1 MIIYNIMEKY
11 IKYLC
16 GLCLLCVLCASCQD
30 GDWDAP
36 DFSDG
41 VPYGNNELTETNVIT
56 IAQLKEKYPNYA
68 VNYTTTEITED
79 LQLRVRVT
87 GNDVQGNLYN
97 SIAVQ
102 EDESGDALIIA
113 ISGNDLYAFLPVG
126 QEILV
131 SLKGLYIG
139 GYGAQPQLGTP
150 YKNAAGYIYV
160 SRMNNTIWLSHVKIL
175 GVAKP
180 ELVQPIEF
188 TSERDLDA
196 DCGKLMTIKNV
207 SIKGADGIVT
217 WAASD
222 DPTALGNSVS
232 KYFVESPYSTQSR
245 YMVYTSTYADF
256 ANTPIPTGKMNLTGI
271 WKRYNN
277 SWELVIRSL
286 DDIEVLE

>member
-1 MIIYNIMEKY
+1 MEKY

-56 IAQLKEKYPNYA
+56 IAQLKAQYPNYA
-68 VNYTTTEITED
+68 ANYTTTEITAD
-79 LQLRVRVT
+79 AKLRVRVT

-97 SIAVQ
+97 AIAVQ
-102 EDESGDALIIA
+102 EDESGDALIVA
-113 ISGNDLYAFLPVG
+113 ISGNDLFAFMPVG
-126 QEILV
+126 QELLID
-131 SLKGLYIG
+131 LKGLYIG

-150 YKNAAGYIYV
+150 YTNASGSTYV
-160 SRMNNTIWLSHVKIL
+160 SRMSNTIWQNHVKLI
-175 GVAKP
+175 GKADPKKVA
-180 ELVQPIEF
+180 PIEF
-188 TSERDLDA
+188 TSARDLEK

-207 SIKGADGIVT
+207 SIAGADGTVT
-217 WAASD
+217 WASKN
-222 DPTALGNSVS
+222 DPTVRSNSVS
-232 KYFVESPYSTQSR
+232 KYFAESPYSTQSK
-245 YMVYTSTYADF
+245 YMVYTSTYSDF

-277 SWELVIRSL
+277 AWELVIRSVE
-286 DDIEVLE
+286 DIEVVKD

>member
-1 MIIYNIMEKY
+1 MFPA
-11 IKYLC
+11 
-16 GLCLLCVLCASCQD
+16 LLAGALAITSCQD

-56 IAQLKEKYPNYA
+56 IAQLKAQYPNYA
-68 VNYTTTEITED
+68 ANYTTTEITED

-113 ISGNDLYAFLPVG
+113 ISGNDLFAFLPVG

-131 SLKGLYIG
+131 NLKGLYIG

-150 YKNAAGYIYV
+150 YTNASGSTYV
-160 SRMNNTIWLSHVKIL
+160 SRMSNTIWLSHVKLL
-175 GVAKP
+175 GTAKP
-180 ELVQPIEF
+180 ELVVPIEF
-188 TSERDLDA
+188 NSSRSLDD

-207 SIKGADGIVT
+207 SIKDADGTVT
-217 WAASD
+217 WASKD
-222 DPTALGNSVS
+222 DPTVRSNSVS
-232 KYFVESPYSTQSR
+232 KYFAESPYSTQSK
-245 YMVYTSTYADF
+245 YMVYTSTYSDF

-277 SWELVIRSL
+277 AWELVIRSI
-286 DDIEVLE
+286 DDIEVVE

>member
-1 MIIYNIMEKY
+1 MRNY

-36 DFSDG
+36 DFSG
-41 VPYGNNELTETNVIT
+41 GAPYGNNQLSEDNIIT
-56 IAQLKEKYPNYA
+56 IAQLKAKYPKYA
-68 VNYTTTEITED
+68 ENYTTTEITED
-79 LQLRVRVT
+79 CKLRVRVT

-102 EDESGDALIIA
+102 EDESGDAMIIA
-113 ISGNDLYAFLPVG
+113 ISGNDLYAYLPVG

-131 SLKGLYIG
+131 DLKGLYIG
-139 GYGAQPQLGTP
+139 GYGQQPQLGTP
-150 YKNAAGYIYV
+150 YAKDETSDPYV
-160 SRMNNTIWLSHVKIL
+160 SRMSNSMWQSHFKLL
-175 GVAKP
+175 GTAKP
-180 ELVQPIEF
+180 EMVVPVEF
-188 TSERDLDA
+188 TDSRDLA
-196 DCGKLMTIKNV
+196 MDCGKLMTIKNV

-217 WAASD
+217 WASKD
-222 DPTALGNSVS
+222 DPTMRSNSVS
-232 KYFVESPYSTQSR
+232 KYFAESPYSSSSK

-277 SWELVIRSL
+277 AWELVIRDSN
-286 DDIEVLE
+286 DIEVLE